1 MNIFERASRGKTRFS
16 TSKGELSTEDL
27 WDLSLTSLDTI
38 AKSVNKQLKTESEES
53 FIEVKTSANTEL
65 ELKLEI
71 LKHVITSKQAYAA
84 AAKTKAEKQ
93 AKLNQLKELVAQK
106 SNEALS
112 QKSVEELSAMIAEME
127 A

>member
-16 TSKGELSTEDL
+16 TSKGELSTEEL
-27 WDLSLTSLDTI
+27 WDLSLQSLDTI
-38 AKSVNKQLKTESEES
+38 AKNVNKQLKTESEES
-53 FIEVKTSANTEL
+53 FIEVKTTANTEL

-71 LKHVITSKQAYAA
+71 LKHVIASKQAYAA
-84 AAKTKAEKQ
+84 GVKAKAEKQ
-93 AKLNQLKELVAQK
+93 AKLGQLKELVAQK

-112 QKSVEELSAMIAEME
+112 QKSVEELSAMIAEIE